1 MMKAQLFNIVG
12 LLFII
17 IGAFIGYKKDN
28 GKIFLVCL
36 IIGGILLI
44 ISNILAPDTDCYD

>member
-1 MMKAQLFNIVG
+1 MIANLSQIAG

-17 IGAFIGYKKDN
+17 VGALLGYKKDN

-44 ISNILAPDTDCYD
+44 IANIYAPDTDEY